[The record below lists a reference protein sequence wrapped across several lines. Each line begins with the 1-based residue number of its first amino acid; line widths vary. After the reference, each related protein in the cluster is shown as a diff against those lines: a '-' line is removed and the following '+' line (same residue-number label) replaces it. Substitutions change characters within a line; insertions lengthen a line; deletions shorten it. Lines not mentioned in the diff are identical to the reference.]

1 MAAIRLPHNWN
12 PRPYQL
18 PAWKYLESGGKRAV
32 CVWHR
37 RAGKDDMCL
46 HWTAVAAIQRAGNYW
61 HMLPEAAQ
69 ARKAVWDAINPH
81 TGLRRIDEAFPKEIR
96 RRTRDHEMMIEF
108 VNGAIW
114 QVVGSDNY
122 NSLVGSPPVGVIL
135 SEWSLANPKAWAYLR
150 PILAENGGWAAFIYT
165 SRGKNHGFTTYEA
178 AKTNPEWFAQKLTA
192 AETNVF
198 TPEALERERAEYIAD
213 YGEAEGEAFFEQEYF
228 CSFDAAI
235 LGAVYG
241 RWINAAEK
249 DGRIKEVAYD
259 PELPINTAWDLG
271 YDDSTAIWW
280 WQVCKNELRIIDYY
294 EASGQDIEHYCDV
307 IKARPYDYKDSKH
320 YVPHDAAHKLLA
332 AGGRSIVMQA
342 WDLGVKM
349 QVVSA
354 TSQQN
359 GISAARKT
367 LECAWFDDEVTSEGR
382 EALKQYH
389 FNYDSD
395 KRILTST
402 PVHDWSSHAADA
414 FEIIGQV
421 WQPVK
426 EKPKPELPRYPAQ
439 TSVTELIAQRRKKRL
454 AQD

>member
-1 MAAIRLPHNWN
+1 MAIRLPNGWN

-18 PAWKYLESGGKRAV
+18 PAWRYLEAGGKRAV

-81 TGLRRIDEAFPKEIR
+81 TGIRRIDEAFPKEIR
-96 RRTRDHEMMIEF
+96 RRTRDHEMLIEF

-165 SRGKNHGFTTYEA
+165 SRGKNHGYTTYEA
-178 AKTNPEWFAQKLTA
+178 ARANPDWFAQKLTVDD
-192 AETNVF
+192 TGVF
-198 TPEALERERAEYIAD
+198 TPEMLAKERAEYIAE
-213 YGEAEGEAFFEQEYF
+213 YGEAEGEAFFEQEYH

-235 LGAVYG
+235 LGSVYG
-241 RWINAAEK
+241 RWVNKAEK
-249 DGRIKEVAYD
+249 EGRVTRVAYD
-259 PELPINTAWDLG
+259 PSLPVNTAWDLG
-271 YDDSTAIWW
+271 YDDATAIWW
-280 WQVCKNELRIIDYY
+280 WQVCGNEVRLIDYY
-294 EASGQDIEHYCDV
+294 ENSGQDIAHYHKV
-307 IKARPYDYKDSKH
+307 ITEKPYESKGSCH
-320 YVPHDAAHKLLA
+320 YVPHDASHKLFA

-342 WDLGVKM
+342 WDLGM
-349 QVVSA
+349 RLDVVAA
-354 TSQQN
+354 TSMQN
-359 GISAARKT
+359 GIAAARKT
-367 LECAWFDDEVTSEGR
+367 LETAWFDEGATSDGR

-395 KRILTST
+395 KKILST
-402 PVHDWSSHAADA
+402 VPVHDWSSHAADA

-421 WQPVK
+421 WQTQRVAV
-426 EKPKPELPRYPAQ
+426 KPEPPRYPIQQ
-439 TSVTELIAQRRKKRL
+439 TVTELIAERTRKRKS
-454 AQD
+454 QE